1 MITLTVN
8 IENLVSGA
16 LEKFRDVLADQTMLH
31 DAIRAAAETMVKK
44 HLAELNTRSPNTGY
58 YGNAARGVNSQAD
71 AEAATIIIQAA
82 GIGLRRFGGEV
93 KPGRNVSSKTGQP
106 TKNIAIPTKHVPIVN
121 QSRPSPSNFPMLAFI
136 PNRKGGDTTGYLV
149 EGEQKLAKHG
159 KRKGQYITVAKKNG
173 EMLFVLRK
181 RTSHKADPAVLPSD
195 DELRA
200 VAVQAIK
207 DLLQTFNDLPT

>member
-1 MITLTVN
+1 ML
-8 IENLVSGA
+8 
-16 LEKFRDVLADQTMLH
+16 LE
-31 DAIRAAAETMVKK
+31 EC
-44 HLAELNTRSPNTGY
+44 
-58 YGNAARGVNSQAD
+58 NAARGVNSQAD

-106 TKNIAIPTKHVPIVN
+106 TKSIAIPTKHVPIVN

-181 RTSHKADPAVLPSD
+181 RTTHQADPAVLPSD

-207 DLLQTFNDLPT
+207 GFPHTRGDDPPRPLYGLDLLAFSPHTWG

>member
-16 LEKFRDVLADQTMLH
+16 LEKFSDVLADKAMLH
-31 DAIRAAAETMVKK
+31 DAIRAEAETMVKK
-44 HLAELNTRSPNTGY
+44 HLAALNNRSPNTGY
-58 YGNAARGVNSQAD
+58 YAKAAAGVNSTAD
-71 AEAATIIIQAA
+71 DAAATIIIQAA

-93 KPGRNVSSKTGQP
+93 TPGRNISSQTGQP
-106 TKNIAIPTKHVPIVN
+106 TKSISLPTKHVPIVN
-121 QSRPSPSNFPMLAFI
+121 QNRQRPKDFPLLAFVL
-136 PNRKGGDTTGYLV
+136 NRKGGDTTGYLV
-149 EGEQKLAKHG
+149 EGEQKLAKRGESKG
-159 KRKGQYITVAKKNG
+159 KYITVAKKG
-173 EMLFVLRK
+173 GKMLFVLRK
-181 RTSHKADPAVLPSD
+181 RTSHKANPAVLPSD